1 MTVSHYPELPIPAKA
16 GIGLRSK
23 HYQEIIH
30 NKPAISWLEGH
41 SENFFA
47 DGGMNRYVLEQIRPH
62 YPISFHGVG
71 LSLGSAQE
79 PVAAHLSKLKQL
91 VDVFEPALV
100 SEHVSWSNAG
110 EKVMNDL
117 LPLPYTSEAVSIL
130 SRNIIITQ
138 EALGRQILIENPSSY
153 LQFNHN
159 EMEEYEFIAE
169 VVKQSGCGILL
180 DVNNIYVTHK
190 NHGIDPIVYLE
201 HLPLDQVQEIHLAGH
216 AVTMIE
222 GKSVLIDHHGAHVIE
237 PVWELFRET
246 IKRTGVKPT
255 LIEWD
260 TDIPSLEVL
269 IAEASKAQLVLDSLQ
284 KEVA

>member
-1 MTVSHYPELPIPAKA
+1 MTVCHYPELPIPAKA
-16 GIGLRSK
+16 GIGLRSQ

-30 NKPAISWLEGH
+30 NKPAIPWLEGH

-47 DGGMNRYVLEQIRPH
+47 EGGINRHVLEQIRPD
-62 YPISFHGVG
+62 YPMSFHGVG

-79 PVAAHLSKLKQL
+79 PDKTHLSKLKQL
-91 VDVFEPALV
+91 VDTFEPALV

-110 EKVMNDL
+110 DNVLNDL
-117 LPLPYTSEAVSIL
+117 LPLPYTFEAVSVL
-130 SRNIIITQ
+130 ARNIAITQ

-153 LQFNHN
+153 LQFSHN
-159 EMEEYEFIAE
+159 EMEEYAFIAE

-190 NHGIDPIVYLE
+190 NHGIDPITYLE

-246 IKRTGVKPT
+246 IKRTGLKPT

-260 TDIPSLEVL
+260 TDIPPLDVL
-269 IAEASKAQLVLDSLQ
+269 MAEAEKAQLVLDSLQ